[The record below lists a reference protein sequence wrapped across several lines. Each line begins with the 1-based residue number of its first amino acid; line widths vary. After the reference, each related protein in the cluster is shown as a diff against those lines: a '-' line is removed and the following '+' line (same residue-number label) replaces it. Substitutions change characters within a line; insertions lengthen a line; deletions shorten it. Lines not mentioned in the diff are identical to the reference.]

1 MGLRSMVVSR
11 RIISKHSGSKSRQQS
26 LLRGTPLLV
35 LVALVAVGTSGAFG
49 RGLAA
54 RPGELSPEQ
63 RVTRTLHDAYTRI
76 ARPLTAVR
84 PRLVAPPR
92 VAEVGPGVLGIGA
105 EVAFTALSG
114 ASPRPLDRLIVTR
127 LDLPPPASV
136 V

>member
-1 MGLRSMVVSR
+1 MVVSR
-11 RIISKHSGSKSRQQS
+11 RIPSSKTGSSPPGAGARQHA
-26 LLRGTPLLV
+26 LMRGTPLLV
-35 LVALVAVGTSGAFG
+35 LVALVAFGTSGAFG

-92 VAEVGPGVLGIGA
+92 VVVVGARGEQIAGA
-105 EVAFTALSG
+105 ELPG
-114 ASPRPLDRLIVTR
+114 AGAPAACPLDRMIVTR
-127 LDLPPPASV
+127 LDLPPPSGSIA
-136 V
+136 